1 MSNECQICCEKL
13 NMSTRKLVT
22 CPYCEF
28 GACKTCCETY
38 VLGESNAKCM
48 NTACNRDWTRQFIS
62 SSFTNVFITGKLK
75 KHREQLLFDNE
86 RALLPATQPLVERQ
100 IKVETGY
107 KRLKE
112 IQEKIS
118 ELNREKREL
127 QAEMWRLSNRE
138 APLERAEFVRACPDG
153 ECRGFLSTQW
163 KCGICQKWACPDCHE
178 IKGLERDIDHTCNP
192 DMLATA
198 RLLASDTKPCP
209 KCRTGIFKLS
219 GCDQMWCTQC
229 HTAFNWRSGRIEN
242 NVHNPHYFEWLRRN
256 GNAVP
261 RNPGDIP
268 CQQDLNHAHY
278 TTARQLLTLKHNA
291 NNLSSATDTL
301 VSKIIRSTIHMRYA
315 IIPRYHVGDRV
326 RINENLRIQYMRK
339 IITEEQFKT
348 TLQRNDK
355 KNEKYREIHNILT
368 ILLTTVTDIIFRFI
382 AHLETAPAGN
392 WQPDILNEINPIVN
406 YVNEC
411 LEDTARTYKSK
422 PLMFTYEIQEK
433 L

>member
-1 MSNECQICCEKL
+1 
-13 NMSTRKLVT
+13 
-22 CPYCEF
+22 
-28 GACKTCCETY
+28 
-38 VLGESNAKCM
+38 
-48 NTACNRDWTRQFIS
+48 
-62 SSFTNVFITGKLK
+62 
-75 KHREQLLFDNE
+75 
-86 RALLPATQPLVERQ
+86 
-100 IKVETGY
+100 
-107 KRLKE
+107 
-112 IQEKIS
+112 
-118 ELNREKREL
+118 
-127 QAEMWRLSNRE
+127 
-138 APLERAEFVRACPDG
+138 
-153 ECRGFLSTQW
+153 
-163 KCGICQKWACPDCHE
+163 
-178 IKGLERDIDHTCNP
+178 
-192 DMLATA
+192 
-198 RLLASDTKPCP
+198 
-209 KCRTGIFKLS
+209 
-219 GCDQMWCTQC
+219 
-229 HTAFNWRSGRIEN
+229 
-242 NVHNPHYFEWLRRN
+242 
-256 GNAVP
+256 
-261 RNPGDIP
+261 
-268 CQQDLNHAHY
+268 
-278 TTARQLLTLKHNA
+278 LTLKHNA

-382 AHLETAPAGN
+382 AHLETSPAGN